1 MMNKISVKTVM
12 VQPTYLM
19 CVTTQGGVITITD
32 PEKMNWVL
40 ENALPVFTKSKDAVL
55 ELDLDNVTDTTITT
69 EDGSIITFNE
79 SSITTEKAKYSLDLR
94 SLESFSV
101 YAQANGYSIAPL
113 IEKVSQSLD
122 INDVE
127 SMKDLFT
134 FLTKN
139 NLPITVEGNILAYK
153 VLYKSSTGL
162 LYDWHTKT
170 IYQDIG
176 DEVYMPRS
184 FVTVDRSVHCST
196 GLHVCSIE
204 YAKSFM
210 SRSFTSSDDYVL
222 ALVKVDPRD
231 ICSVPTDTASKVRCC
246 RYQILGLISKN
257 EIPAVFDNNL
267 NLAPNYKTLL
277 SHTVNEDFEGTYRV
291 HELLVPTVTQSSN
304 VSTRTVGKF
313 KLKLSADPDAQHFS
327 SLVEKVTDED
337 TQSFPSFYSNLNYL
351 MKSSNSALSEDKDF
365 LQQLKHY
372 RKTFSWKELGVDSVW
387 RKRLERRMKKYGI

>member
-1 MMNKISVKTVM
+1 MNKISVKTVM

-32 PEKMNWVL
+32 PEKMNWVM
-40 ENALPVFTKSKDAVL
+40 ENALPAFTKSKNAIL
-55 ELDLDNVTDTTITT
+55 ELDLDNVVDTTITT
-69 EDGSIITFNE
+69 EDGSVITFNE

-101 YAQANGYSIAPL
+101 YAQANGYSVAPL

-153 VLYKSSTGL
+153 VLYESATGL
-162 LYDWHTKT
+162 LYDCYSKT

-196 GLHVCSIE
+196 GLHVCSIQ
-204 YAKSFM
+204 YAQWFM
-210 SRSFTSSDDYVL
+210 RGSCTL

-246 RYQILGLISKN
+246 RYQILGLISDD
-257 EIPAVFDNNL
+257 ELSAVFDDNL
-267 NLAPNYKTLL
+267 DAAPKYKELL
-277 SHTVNEDFEGTYRV
+277 NHAINEDFEGTYRV
-291 HELLVPTVTQSSN
+291 HELLTPTVVKSSD

-313 KLKLSADPDAQHFS
+313 KLKLSVDPEAQRFNN
-327 SLVEKVTDED
+327 LVKKVMDKD
-337 TQSFPSFYSNLNYL
+337 TKSFPSFYANLNYL

-372 RKTFSWKELGVDSVW
+372 RKTFSWKELGVDNVW
-387 RKRLERRMKKYGI
+387 RKRLERRLKKYGI

>member
-1 MMNKISVKTVM
+1 MNKISVKTVM

-32 PEKMNWVL
+32 PEKMNWVM
-40 ENALPVFTKSKDAVL
+40 ENALPVFTKSKNAIL
-55 ELDLDNVTDTTITT
+55 ELDLDNVVDTTITT

-134 FLTKN
+134 FLAKN
-139 NLPITVEGNILAYK
+139 NLPITIEGNILAYK

-162 LYDWHTKT
+162 LYDCYSKT
-170 IYQDIG
+170 IYQDTG

-184 FVTVDRSVHCST
+184 FVTVDRSMHCST
-196 GLHVCSIE
+196 GLHVCSIQ
-204 YAKSFM
+204 YAQWFM
-210 SRSFTSSDDYVL
+210 RGSCTL

-246 RYQILGLISKN
+246 RYQILGLISDD
-257 EIPAVFDNNL
+257 ELPAVFDDNL
-267 NLAPNYKTLL
+267 DAAPKYKELL
-277 SHTVNEDFEGTYRV
+277 NHAINEDFEGTYRV
-291 HELLVPTVTQSSN
+291 HELLTPTVVKSTD

-313 KLKLSADPDAQHFS
+313 KLKLSVDPDAQRFNN
-327 SLVEKVTDED
+327 LVKKVMDKD
-337 TQSFPSFYSNLNYL
+337 TKSFPSFYANLNYL

-372 RKTFSWKELGVDSVW
+372 RKTFSWKELGVDNVW
-387 RKRLERRMKKYGI
+387 RKRLERRLKKYGI

>member
-1 MMNKISVKTVM
+1 MNKLTIKTVM
-12 VQPTYLM
+12 VQPNYLM
-19 CVTTQGGVITITD
+19 CVTTQGGVVTITD

-40 ENALPVFTKSKDAVL
+40 ENALPIFTKSKNAVL
-55 ELDLDNVTDTTITT
+55 ELDLDNVVDTTITT
-69 EDGSIITFNE
+69 EDGETITFNE
-79 SSITTEKAKYSLDLR
+79 ESITTSKAKYSLDLR
-94 SLESFSV
+94 SLNDFST
-101 YAQANGYSIAPL
+101 YAEMHGYSIAPL

-122 INDVE
+122 TNDVE

-139 NLPITVEGNILAYK
+139 NLPITVKGNILAYK

-162 LYDWHTKT
+162 LYDTYSKT

-176 DEVYMPRS
+176 DEVYMPRN
-184 FVTVDRSVHCST
+184 FVTVDRSVHCSS
-196 GLHVCSIE
+196 GLHVCSVE
-204 YAKSFM
+204 YASWYMGKPC
-210 SRSFTSSDDYVL
+210 VL

-246 RYQILGLISKN
+246 RYQILGLIP
-257 EIPAVFDNNL
+257 EDELLAVFNDDL
-267 NLAPNYKTLL
+267 NAAPKYKKLL
-277 SHTVNEDFEGTYRV
+277 NHAVNEDYEGTYRV
-291 HELLVPTVTQSSN
+291 HEILTPTTQRSTD
-304 VSTRTVGKF
+304 VSTRIVGKF
-313 KLKLSADPDAQHFS
+313 KLKLSADPDAQHFNN
-327 SLVEKVTDED
+327 LVKKVTDED

-387 RKRLERRMKKYGI
+387 RKRLERRLKKYGI

>member
-1 MMNKISVKTVM
+1 MNKISVKTVM

-32 PEKMNWVL
+32 PEKMNWVM
-40 ENALPVFTKSKDAVL
+40 ENALPAFTKSKNAVL

-94 SLESFSV
+94 SLESFSA

-153 VLYKSSTGL
+153 VLYESATGL
-162 LYDWHTKT
+162 LYDCYSKT

-184 FVTVDRSVHCST
+184 FVTVDRSMHCST
-196 GLHVCSIE
+196 GLHVCSIQ
-204 YAKSFM
+204 YAQWFM
-210 SRSFTSSDDYVL
+210 RGSCTL

-231 ICSVPTDTASKVRCC
+231 ICSVPSDTASKVRCC
-246 RYQILGLISKN
+246 RYQILGLISDD
-257 EIPAVFDNNL
+257 ELSAVFDDNL
-267 NLAPNYKTLL
+267 DAAPKYKKLL
-277 SHTVNEDFEGTYRV
+277 NHAINEDFEGTYRV
-291 HELLVPTVTQSSN
+291 HELLTPTVVKSTD

-313 KLKLSADPDAQHFS
+313 KLKLSVDPDAQRFNN
-327 SLVEKVTDED
+327 LVKKVMDKD
-337 TQSFPSFYSNLNYL
+337 TKSFPSFYANLNYL

-365 LQQLKHY
+365 LQQLKYY
-372 RKTFSWKELGVDSVW
+372 RKTFSWKELGVDNVW
-387 RKRLERRMKKYGI
+387 RKRLERRLKKYGI

>member
-153 VLYKSSTGL
+153 VLYQSSTGL
-162 LYDWHTKT
+162 LYDCYTKT

-176 DEVYMPRS
+176 DEVYMPRN
-184 FVTVDRSVHCST
+184 FVTVDRSKHCST
-196 GLHVCSIE
+196 GLHVCSIQ
-204 YAKSFM
+204 YANWYKQGYC
-210 SRSFTSSDDYVL
+210 TL

-231 ICSVPTDTASKVRCC
+231 ICSVPSDTASKVRCC
-246 RYQILGLISKN
+246 RYQILGLIS
-257 EIPAVFDNNL
+257 EDELPAVFDGNL
-267 NLAPNYKTLL
+267 DAAPKYKELL
-277 SHTVNEDFEGTYRV
+277 NHAINEDYEGTYRV
-291 HELLVPTVTQSSN
+291 HELLVPTVTQSSD

>member
-1 MMNKISVKTVM
+1 M

-40 ENALPVFTKSKDAVL
+40 ENALPTFTKSKNAVL
-55 ELDLDNVTDTTITT
+55 ELDLDNVTNTTITT
-69 EDGSIITFNE
+69 EDGSVITFNE
-79 SSITTEKAKYSLDLR
+79 FSITTEKAKYSLDLR
-94 SLESFSV
+94 SLESFSA

-162 LYDWHTKT
+162 LYDCYTKT

-184 FVTVDRSVHCST
+184 FVTVDRSKHCST
-196 GLHVCSIE
+196 GLHVCSIQ
-204 YAKSFM
+204 YANWYKQGYC
-210 SRSFTSSDDYVL
+210 TL

-246 RYQILGLISKN
+246 RYQILGLIS
-257 EIPAVFDNNL
+257 EDELPAVFDGNL
-267 NLAPNYKTLL
+267 DAAPKYKKLL
-277 SHTVNEDFEGTYRV
+277 NHAINEDYEGTYRV
-291 HELLVPTVTQSSN
+291 HELLTPTVGQSSD
-304 VSTRTVGKF
+304 VSTQTVGKF
-313 KLKLSADPDAQHFS
+313 KLKLSADPNAQHFNN
-327 SLVEKVTDED
+327 LVKKVTDED

-387 RKRLERRMKKYGI
+387 RKRLERRLKKYGI

>member
-1 MMNKISVKTVM
+1 MIKTVM
-12 VQPTYLM
+12 VQPNYLM
-19 CVTTQGGVITITD
+19 CVTTQGGVVTITD

-40 ENALPVFTKSKDAVL
+40 ENALPAFTKSKNAVL
-55 ELDLDNVTDTTITT
+55 ELDLDNVVDTTITT
-69 EDGSIITFNE
+69 EDGETITFNE
-79 SSITTEKAKYSLDLR
+79 ESITTSKAKYSLDLR
-94 SLESFSV
+94 SLNDFST
-101 YAQANGYSIAPL
+101 YAEMHGYSIAPL

-122 INDVE
+122 TNDVE

-139 NLPITVEGNILAYK
+139 NLPITVKGNILAYK

-162 LYDWHTKT
+162 LYDTYSKT

-176 DEVYMPRS
+176 DEVYMPRN

-196 GLHVCSIE
+196 GLHVCSVE
-204 YAKSFM
+204 YASWYMGKPC
-210 SRSFTSSDDYVL
+210 VL

-231 ICSVPTDTASKVRCC
+231 ICSVPTDTAAKVRCC
-246 RYQILGLISKN
+246 RYQILGLIPEDELS
-257 EIPAVFDNNL
+257 AVFNDDL
-267 NLAPNYKTLL
+267 NAAPKYKKLL
-277 SHTVNEDFEGTYRV
+277 NHAVNEDYEGTYRV
-291 HELLVPTVTQSSN
+291 HEILTPTTQRSTD
-304 VSTRTVGKF
+304 VSTRIVGKF
-313 KLKLSADPDAQHFS
+313 KLKLSADPDAQHFNN
-327 SLVEKVTDED
+327 LVKKVTDED

-387 RKRLERRMKKYGI
+387 RKRLERRLKKYGI

>member
-1 MMNKISVKTVM
+1 MSKVTIKTVM

-19 CVTTQGGVITITD
+19 CVTTQGGVITVTD
-32 PEKMNWVL
+32 PTKMNWVL
-40 ENALPVFTKSKDAVL
+40 ENALPVFTKTKNAIL
-55 ELDLDNVTDTTITT
+55 ELDLDNVQDTVITT
-69 EDGSIITFNE
+69 EDGKTITFNAD
-79 SSITTEKAKYSLDLR
+79 SITTEKAKYSLDLR
-94 SLESFSV
+94 SLESFSI
-101 YAQANGYSIAPL
+101 YAEVNGYSIAPL

-134 FLTKN
+134 FLEKN
-139 NLPITVEGNILAYK
+139 NLPITVNGNILAYK
-153 VLYKSSTGL
+153 VLYQSSTGL
-162 LYDWHTKT
+162 LYDVHTKT

-204 YAKSFM
+204 YAQSFM
-210 SRSFTSSDDYVL
+210 RTNNNVL

-246 RYQILGLISKN
+246 RYQILGLISKS

-267 NLAPNYKTLL
+267 DLAPKYKSLL
-277 SHTVNEDFEGTYRV
+277 NHAINEDYEGTYRV
-291 HELLVPTVTQSSN
+291 HELLVPTTRQSSD

-313 KLKLSADPDAQHFS
+313 KLKLEADPEALRYHE
-327 SLVEKVTDED
+327 LIKKVKED
-337 TQSFPSFYSNLNYL
+337 DNIKYFPYFFANLNYM
-351 MKSSNSALSEDKDF
+351 MKTPNSVLSEDEKF
-365 LQQLKHY
+365 LKLLKYY
-372 RKTFSWKELGVDSVW
+372 RQFFTWPQLGVNNKW

>member
-1 MMNKISVKTVM
+1 MNKLTIKTVM
-12 VQPTYLM
+12 VQPNYLM
-19 CVTTQGGVITITD
+19 CVTTQGGVVTITD

-40 ENALPVFTKSKDAVL
+40 ENALPAFTKSKNAVL
-55 ELDLDNVTDTTITT
+55 ELDLDNVVDTTITT
-69 EDGSIITFNE
+69 EDGETITFNE
-79 SSITTEKAKYSLDLR
+79 ESITTSKAKYSLDLR
-94 SLESFSV
+94 SLNDFST
-101 YAQANGYSIAPL
+101 YAEMHGYSIAPL

-122 INDVE
+122 TNDVE

-139 NLPITVEGNILAYK
+139 NLPITVKGNILAYK

-162 LYDWHTKT
+162 LYDTYSKT

-176 DEVYMPRS
+176 DVVCMPRDL
-184 FVTVDRSVHCST
+184 VTVDRSVHCST
-196 GLHVCSIE
+196 GLHVCSVE
-204 YAKSFM
+204 YASWYM
-210 SRSFTSSDDYVL
+210 GMLCVL

-246 RYQILGLISKN
+246 RYQILGLIPEDELS
-257 EIPAVFDNNL
+257 AVFNDDL
-267 NLAPNYKTLL
+267 DAAPKYKKLL
-277 SHTVNEDFEGTYRV
+277 SHAVNEDFEGTYRE
-291 HELLVPTVTQSSN
+291 HKISVPTVTQSSD
-304 VSTRTVGKF
+304 VSTQTVGKF
-313 KLKLSADPDAQHFS
+313 KLKLSADPAAQHFNN
-327 SLVEKVTDED
+327 LVKKVTDED

-387 RKRLERRMKKYGI
+387 RKRLERRLKKYGI

>member
-1 MMNKISVKTVM
+1 MNKISVKTVM

-40 ENALPVFTKSKDAVL
+40 ENALPAFTKSKNAVL
-55 ELDLDNVTDTTITT
+55 KLDLDNVADTTITT

-79 SSITTEKAKYSLDLR
+79 TSITTEKAKYSLDLR

-101 YAQANGYSIAPL
+101 YAQANGYSVAPL

-162 LYDWHTKT
+162 LYDCYSKT

-184 FVTVDRSVHCST
+184 FVTVDRSMHCST
-196 GLHVCSIE
+196 GLHVCSIQ
-204 YAKSFM
+204 YAQWFM
-210 SRSFTSSDDYVL
+210 RGSCTL

-246 RYQILGLISKN
+246 RYQILGLISDD
-257 EIPAVFDNNL
+257 ELPAVFDDNL
-267 NLAPNYKTLL
+267 DAAPKYKELL
-277 SHTVNEDFEGTYRV
+277 NHAINEDYEGTYRV
-291 HELLVPTVTQSSN
+291 HELLTPTVVKSTD

-313 KLKLSADPDAQHFS
+313 KLKLSVDPEAQRFNN
-327 SLVEKVTDED
+327 LVKKVMDKD
-337 TQSFPSFYSNLNYL
+337 TKSFPSFYANLNYL

-372 RKTFSWKELGVDSVW
+372 RKTFSWKELGVDNVW
-387 RKRLERRMKKYGI
+387 RKRLERRLKKYGI

>member
-1 MMNKISVKTVM
+1 MNKLTIKTVM
-12 VQPTYLM
+12 VQPNYLM
-19 CVTTQGGVITITD
+19 CVTTQGGVVTITD

-40 ENALPVFTKSKDAVL
+40 ENALPAFTKSKNAVL
-55 ELDLDNVTDTTITT
+55 ELDLDNVVNTTITT
-69 EDGSIITFNE
+69 EDGETITFNE
-79 SSITTEKAKYSLDLR
+79 ESITTSKAKYSLDLR
-94 SLESFSV
+94 SLNDFST
-101 YAQANGYSIAPL
+101 YAEMHGYSIAPL
-113 IEKVSQSLD
+113 IEKISQSLD
-122 INDVE
+122 TNDVE

-139 NLPITVEGNILAYK
+139 NLPITVKGNILAYK

-162 LYDWHTKT
+162 LYDTYSKT

-176 DEVYMPRS
+176 DEVYMPRN

-196 GLHVCSIE
+196 GLHVCSVE
-204 YAKSFM
+204 YASWYMGKPC
-210 SRSFTSSDDYVL
+210 VL

-246 RYQILGLISKN
+246 RYQILGLIPEDELS
-257 EIPAVFDNNL
+257 AVFNDDL
-267 NLAPNYKTLL
+267 NAAPKYKKLL
-277 SHTVNEDFEGTYRV
+277 NHAVNEDYEGTYRV
-291 HELLVPTVTQSSN
+291 HEILTPTTQRN
-304 VSTRTVGKF
+304 TDVSTRIVGKF
-313 KLKLSADPDAQHFS
+313 KLKLSADPDAQHFNN
-327 SLVEKVTDED
+327 LVKKVTDED

-387 RKRLERRMKKYGI
+387 RKRLERRLKKYGI

>member
-1 MMNKISVKTVM
+1 MNKISVKTVM

-32 PEKMNWVL
+32 PEKMNWVM
-40 ENALPVFTKSKDAVL
+40 ENALPVFTKSKNAVL
-55 ELDLDNVTDTTITT
+55 ELDLDNVVDTTITT
-69 EDGSIITFNE
+69 GDGSIITFNK

-101 YAQANGYSIAPL
+101 YAQANGYSVAPL

-153 VLYKSSTGL
+153 VLYESATGL
-162 LYDWHTKT
+162 LYDCYSKT

-184 FVTVDRSVHCST
+184 FVTVDRSMHCST
-196 GLHVCSIE
+196 GLHVCSIQ
-204 YAKSFM
+204 YAQWFM
-210 SRSFTSSDDYVL
+210 RGSCTL

-246 RYQILGLISKN
+246 RYQILGLISDD
-257 EIPAVFDNNL
+257 ELPAVFDDNL
-267 NLAPNYKTLL
+267 DAAPKYKELL
-277 SHTVNEDFEGTYRV
+277 NHAINEDFEGTYRV
-291 HELLVPTVTQSSN
+291 HELLTPTVVKSTD
-304 VSTRTVGKF
+304 VSTRTIGKF
-313 KLKLSADPDAQHFS
+313 KLKLSVDPDAQRFNN
-327 SLVEKVTDED
+327 LVKKVMDKD
-337 TQSFPSFYSNLNYL
+337 TKSFPSFYANLNYL

-372 RKTFSWKELGVDSVW
+372 RKTFSWKELGVDNVW
-387 RKRLERRMKKYGI
+387 RKRLERRLKKYGI

>member
-1 MMNKISVKTVM
+1 MNKISVKTVM

-32 PEKMNWVL
+32 PEKMNWVM
-40 ENALPVFTKSKDAVL
+40 ENALPAFTKSKNAVL

-94 SLESFSV
+94 SLESFSA

-153 VLYKSSTGL
+153 VLYESATGL
-162 LYDWHTKT
+162 LYDCYSKT

-184 FVTVDRSVHCST
+184 FVTVDRSMHCST
-196 GLHVCSIE
+196 GLHVCSIQ
-204 YAKSFM
+204 YAQWFM
-210 SRSFTSSDDYVL
+210 RGSCTL

-246 RYQILGLISKN
+246 RYQILGLISDD
-257 EIPAVFDNNL
+257 ELPAVFDDNL
-267 NLAPNYKTLL
+267 DAAPKYKELL
-277 SHTVNEDFEGTYRV
+277 NHAINEDFEGTYRV
-291 HELLVPTVTQSSN
+291 HELLTPTVVKSSD

-313 KLKLSADPDAQHFS
+313 KLKLSVDPEAQRFNN
-327 SLVEKVTDED
+327 LVKKVMDKD
-337 TQSFPSFYSNLNYL
+337 TKSFPSFYANLNYL

-372 RKTFSWKELGVDSVW
+372 RKTFSWKELGVDNVW
-387 RKRLERRMKKYGI
+387 RKRLERRLKKYGI

>member
-1 MMNKISVKTVM
+1 MNKISVKTVM

-32 PEKMNWVL
+32 PEKMNWVM
-40 ENALPVFTKSKDAVL
+40 ENALPVFTKSKNAVL
-55 ELDLDNVTDTTITT
+55 ELDLDNVVDTTITT

-101 YAQANGYSIAPL
+101 YAQANGYSVAPL

-153 VLYKSSTGL
+153 VLYESATGL
-162 LYDWHTKT
+162 LYDCYSKT

-184 FVTVDRSVHCST
+184 FVTVDRSIHCST
-196 GLHVCSIE
+196 GLHVCSIQ
-204 YAKSFM
+204 YAQWFM
-210 SRSFTSSDDYVL
+210 RGSCTL

-246 RYQILGLISKN
+246 RYQILGLISDD
-257 EIPAVFDNNL
+257 ELPAVFDDNL
-267 NLAPNYKTLL
+267 GAAPKYKELL
-277 SHTVNEDFEGTYRV
+277 NHAINEDYEGTYRV
-291 HELLVPTVTQSSN
+291 HELLTPTVVKSTD

-313 KLKLSADPDAQHFS
+313 KLKLSADPAAQHFN
-327 SLVEKVTDED
+327 SLVEKVKDGD
-337 TQSFPSFYSNLNYL
+337 TQSFPSFYANLNYL
-351 MKSSNSALSEDKDF
+351 MKSSNFALAEDKDF

-372 RKTFSWKELGVDSVW
+372 RKTFSWKELGVDNVW
-387 RKRLERRMKKYGI
+387 RKRLERRLKKYGI

>member
-1 MMNKISVKTVM
+1 MNKISVKTVM

-32 PEKMNWVL
+32 PEKMNWVM
-40 ENALPVFTKSKDAVL
+40 ENALPAFTKSKNAVL

-94 SLESFSV
+94 SLESFSA

-153 VLYKSSTGL
+153 VLYESATGL
-162 LYDWHTKT
+162 LYDCYSKT

-196 GLHVCSIE
+196 GLHVCSIQ
-204 YAKSFM
+204 YAQWFM
-210 SRSFTSSDDYVL
+210 RGSCTL

-246 RYQILGLISKN
+246 RYQILGLISDD
-257 EIPAVFDNNL
+257 ELPAVFDDNL
-267 NLAPNYKTLL
+267 DAAPKYKELL
-277 SHTVNEDFEGTYRV
+277 NHAINEDFEGTYRV
-291 HELLVPTVTQSSN
+291 HELLTPTVVKSSD

-313 KLKLSADPDAQHFS
+313 KLKLSVDPEAQRFNN
-327 SLVEKVTDED
+327 LVKKVMDKD
-337 TQSFPSFYSNLNYL
+337 TKSFPSFYANLNYL

-372 RKTFSWKELGVDSVW
+372 RKTFSWKELGVDNVW
-387 RKRLERRMKKYGI
+387 RKRLERRLKKYGI

>member
-1 MMNKISVKTVM
+1 M

-32 PEKMNWVL
+32 PEKMNWVM
-40 ENALPVFTKSKDAVL
+40 ENALPAFTKSKNAVL

-94 SLESFSV
+94 SLESFSA

-153 VLYKSSTGL
+153 VLYESATGL
-162 LYDWHTKT
+162 LYDCYSKT

-184 FVTVDRSVHCST
+184 FVTVDRSMHYST
-196 GLHVCSIE
+196 GLHVCSIQ
-204 YAKSFM
+204 YAQWFM
-210 SRSFTSSDDYVL
+210 RGSCTL

-231 ICSVPTDTASKVRCC
+231 ICSVPSDTASKVRCC
-246 RYQILGLISKN
+246 RYQILGLISDD
-257 EIPAVFDNNL
+257 ELSAVFDDNL
-267 NLAPNYKTLL
+267 DAAPKYKKLL
-277 SHTVNEDFEGTYRV
+277 NHAINEDFEGTYRV
-291 HELLVPTVTQSSN
+291 HELLTPTVVKSTD

-313 KLKLSADPDAQHFS
+313 KLKLSVDPDAQRFNN
-327 SLVEKVTDED
+327 LVKKVMDKD
-337 TQSFPSFYSNLNYL
+337 TKSFPSFYANLNYL

-365 LQQLKHY
+365 LQQLKYY
-372 RKTFSWKELGVDSVW
+372 RKTFSWKELGVDNVW
-387 RKRLERRMKKYGI
+387 RKRLERRLKKYGI

>member
-1 MMNKISVKTVM
+1 MNKISVKTVM

-32 PEKMNWVL
+32 PEKMNWVM
-40 ENALPVFTKSKDAVL
+40 ENALPVFTKSKNAIL
-55 ELDLDNVTDTTITT
+55 ELDLDNVVDTTITT

-94 SLESFSV
+94 SLESFSA
-101 YAQANGYSIAPL
+101 YAQANDYSIAPL

-153 VLYKSSTGL
+153 VLYESATGL
-162 LYDWHTKT
+162 LYDCYSKT

-176 DEVYMPRS
+176 DEVYMSRS
-184 FVTVDRSVHCST
+184 FVTVDRSIHCST
-196 GLHVCSIE
+196 GLHVCSIQ
-204 YAKSFM
+204 YAQWFM
-210 SRSFTSSDDYVL
+210 RGSCTL

-246 RYQILGLISKN
+246 RYQILGLISDD
-257 EIPAVFDNNL
+257 ELPAVFDDNL
-267 NLAPNYKTLL
+267 DAAPKYKELL
-277 SHTVNEDFEGTYRV
+277 NHAINEDFEGTYRV
-291 HELLVPTVTQSSN
+291 HELLTPTVVKSTD
-304 VSTRTVGKF
+304 VSTRIVGKF
-313 KLKLSADPDAQHFS
+313 KLKLSVDPEAQRFNN
-327 SLVEKVTDED
+327 LVKKVMDKD
-337 TQSFPSFYSNLNYL
+337 TKSFPSFYANLQYL

-372 RKTFSWKELGVDSVW
+372 RKTFSWKELGVDNVW
-387 RKRLERRMKKYGI
+387 RKRLERRLKKYGI

>member
-40 ENALPVFTKSKDAVL
+40 ENALPTFTKSKNAVL

-94 SLESFSV
+94 SLENFSV
-101 YAQANGYSIAPL
+101 YAQANGYSVAPL

-162 LYDWHTKT
+162 LYDCYTKT

-176 DEVYMPRS
+176 DEIYMPRS
-184 FVTVDRSVHCST
+184 FVTVDRSKHCST
-196 GLHVCSIE
+196 GLHVCSIQ
-204 YAKSFM
+204 YANWYKQGYC
-210 SRSFTSSDDYVL
+210 TL

-231 ICSVPTDTASKVRCC
+231 ICSVPSDTASKVRCC
-246 RYQILGLISKN
+246 RYQILGLIS
-257 EIPAVFDNNL
+257 EDELPAVFDGNL
-267 NLAPNYKTLL
+267 DAAPKYKELL
-277 SHTVNEDFEGTYRV
+277 SHAVNEDYEGTYRV
-291 HELLVPTVTQSSN
+291 HELLVPTVTQSSD

-313 KLKLSADPDAQHFS
+313 KLKLSADPAAQHFS
-327 SLVEKVTDED
+327 SLVEKVTNED
-337 TQSFPSFYSNLNYL
+337 TQSFPSFYANLNYL
-351 MKSSNSALSEDKDF
+351 MKSSNSVLSEDKDF

-387 RKRLERRMKKYGI
+387 RKRLERRLKKYGI

>member
-1 MMNKISVKTVM
+1 MNKISVKTVM

-40 ENALPVFTKSKDAVL
+40 ENALPAFTKSKNAVL
-55 ELDLDNVTDTTITT
+55 ELDLDNVADTTITT

-79 SSITTEKAKYSLDLR
+79 TSITTEKAKYSLDLR

-101 YAQANGYSIAPL
+101 YAQANGYSVAPL

-162 LYDWHTKT
+162 LYDCYSKT

-184 FVTVDRSVHCST
+184 FVTVDRSMHCST
-196 GLHVCSIE
+196 GLHVCSIQ
-204 YAKSFM
+204 YAQWFM
-210 SRSFTSSDDYVL
+210 RGSCTL

-246 RYQILGLISKN
+246 RYQILGLISDD
-257 EIPAVFDNNL
+257 ELPAVFDDNL
-267 NLAPNYKTLL
+267 DAAPKYKELL
-277 SHTVNEDFEGTYRV
+277 NHAINEDYEGTYRV
-291 HELLVPTVTQSSN
+291 HELLTPTVVKSTD

-313 KLKLSADPDAQHFS
+313 KLKLSVDPEAQRFNN
-327 SLVEKVTDED
+327 LVKKVMDKD
-337 TQSFPSFYSNLNYL
+337 TKSFPSFYANLNYL

-372 RKTFSWKELGVDSVW
+372 RKTFSWKELGVDNVW
-387 RKRLERRMKKYGI
+387 RKRLERRLKKYGI

>member
-1 MMNKISVKTVM
+1 MNKISVKTVM

-32 PEKMNWVL
+32 PEKMNWVM
-40 ENALPVFTKSKDAVL
+40 ENALPAFTKSKNAIL
-55 ELDLDNVTDTTITT
+55 ELDLDNVVDTTITT
-69 EDGSIITFNE
+69 EDGSVITFNE

-101 YAQANGYSIAPL
+101 YAQANGYSVAPL

-153 VLYKSSTGL
+153 VLYESATGL
-162 LYDWHTKT
+162 LYDCYSKT

-184 FVTVDRSVHCST
+184 FVTVDRSMHCST
-196 GLHVCSIE
+196 GLHVCSIQ
-204 YAKSFM
+204 YAQWFM
-210 SRSFTSSDDYVL
+210 RGSCTL

-231 ICSVPTDTASKVRCC
+231 ICSVPSDTASKVRCC
-246 RYQILGLISKN
+246 RYQILGLISDD
-257 EIPAVFDNNL
+257 ELSAVFDDNL
-267 NLAPNYKTLL
+267 DAAPKYKKLL
-277 SHTVNEDFEGTYRV
+277 NHAINEDFEGTYRV
-291 HELLVPTVTQSSN
+291 HELLTPTVVKSTD

-313 KLKLSADPDAQHFS
+313 KLKLSVDPDAQRFNN
-327 SLVEKVTDED
+327 LVKKVMDKD
-337 TQSFPSFYSNLNYL
+337 TKSFPSFYANLNYL

-365 LQQLKHY
+365 LQQLKYY
-372 RKTFSWKELGVDSVW
+372 RKTFSWKELGVDNVW
-387 RKRLERRMKKYGI
+387 RKRLERRLKKYGI

>member
-1 MMNKISVKTVM
+1 M

-19 CVTTQGGVITITD
+19 CVTTHGGVITITD
-32 PEKMNWVL
+32 PEKMNWVM
-40 ENALPVFTKSKDAVL
+40 ENALPVFTKSKNAVL
-55 ELDLDNVTDTTITT
+55 ELDLDNVVDTTITT
-69 EDGSIITFNE
+69 EDGSVITFNE

-134 FLTKN
+134 FLAKN
-139 NLPITVEGNILAYK
+139 NLPITIEGNILAYK

-162 LYDWHTKT
+162 LYDCYSKT
-170 IYQDIG
+170 IYQDTG

-184 FVTVDRSVHCST
+184 FVTVDRSMHCST
-196 GLHVCSIE
+196 GLHVCSIQ
-204 YAKSFM
+204 YAQWFM
-210 SRSFTSSDDYVL
+210 RGSCTL

-246 RYQILGLISKN
+246 RYQILGLISDD
-257 EIPAVFDNNL
+257 ELPAVFDDNL
-267 NLAPNYKTLL
+267 DAAPKYKELL
-277 SHTVNEDFEGTYRV
+277 NHAINEDFEGTYRV
-291 HELLVPTVTQSSN
+291 HELLTPTVVKSTD

-313 KLKLSADPDAQHFS
+313 KLKLSVDPDAQRFNN
-327 SLVEKVTDED
+327 LVKKVMDKD
-337 TQSFPSFYSNLNYL
+337 TKSFPSFYANLNYL

-372 RKTFSWKELGVDSVW
+372 RKTFSWKELGVDNVW
-387 RKRLERRMKKYGI
+387 RKRLERRLKKYGI

>member
-1 MMNKISVKTVM
+1 M
-12 VQPTYLM
+12 VQPNYLM
-19 CVTTQGGVITITD
+19 CVTTQGGVVTITD

-40 ENALPVFTKSKDAVL
+40 ENALPAFTKSKNAVL
-55 ELDLDNVTDTTITT
+55 ELDLDNVVDTTITT
-69 EDGSIITFNE
+69 EDGETITFNE
-79 SSITTEKAKYSLDLR
+79 ESITTSKAKYSLDLR
-94 SLESFSV
+94 SLNDFST
-101 YAQANGYSIAPL
+101 YAEMHGYSIAPL

-122 INDVE
+122 TNDVE

-139 NLPITVEGNILAYK
+139 NLPITVKGNILAYK

-162 LYDWHTKT
+162 LYDTYSKT

-176 DEVYMPRS
+176 DVVCMPRDL
-184 FVTVDRSVHCST
+184 VTVDRSVHCST
-196 GLHVCSIE
+196 GLHVCSVE
-204 YAKSFM
+204 YASWYM
-210 SRSFTSSDDYVL
+210 GMLCVL

-246 RYQILGLISKN
+246 RYQILGLIPEDELS
-257 EIPAVFDNNL
+257 AVFNDDL
-267 NLAPNYKTLL
+267 DAAPKYKKLL
-277 SHTVNEDFEGTYRV
+277 SHAVNEDFEGTYRE
-291 HELLVPTVTQSSN
+291 HKISVPTVTQSSD
-304 VSTRTVGKF
+304 VSTQTVGKF
-313 KLKLSADPDAQHFS
+313 KLKLSADPAAQHFNN
-327 SLVEKVTDED
+327 LVKKVTDED

-387 RKRLERRMKKYGI
+387 RKRLERRLKKYGI

>member
-1 MMNKISVKTVM
+1 MNKISVKTVM

-19 CVTTQGGVITITD
+19 CVTTHGGVITITD
-32 PEKMNWVL
+32 PEKMNWVM
-40 ENALPVFTKSKDAVL
+40 ENALPVFTKSKNAVL
-55 ELDLDNVTDTTITT
+55 ELDLDNVVDTTITT
-69 EDGSIITFNE
+69 EDGSVITFNE

-134 FLTKN
+134 FLAKN
-139 NLPITVEGNILAYK
+139 NLPITIEGNILAYK

-162 LYDWHTKT
+162 LYDCYSKT
-170 IYQDIG
+170 IYQDTG

-184 FVTVDRSVHCST
+184 FVTVDRSMHCST
-196 GLHVCSIE
+196 GLHVCSIQ
-204 YAKSFM
+204 YAQWFM
-210 SRSFTSSDDYVL
+210 RGSCTL

-246 RYQILGLISKN
+246 RYQILGLISDD
-257 EIPAVFDNNL
+257 ELPAVFDDNL
-267 NLAPNYKTLL
+267 DAAPKYKELL
-277 SHTVNEDFEGTYRV
+277 NHAINEDFEGTYRV
-291 HELLVPTVTQSSN
+291 HELLTPTVVKSTD

-313 KLKLSADPDAQHFS
+313 KLKLSVDPDAQRFNN
-327 SLVEKVTDED
+327 LVKKVMDKD
-337 TQSFPSFYSNLNYL
+337 TKSFPSFYANLNYL

-372 RKTFSWKELGVDSVW
+372 RKTFSWKELGVDNVW
-387 RKRLERRMKKYGI
+387 RKRLERRLKKYGI